1 MLVVGGGAVVAASLI
16 ADDVAVAIV
25 MGVLY
30 IAFAIGAYFWA
41 GGSGDVAA
49 IMRVGGDERQR
60 SLDRDATII
69 AGYCMVFAAL
79 TGAVVQIARAR
90 GPRRVRSDVRGRR
103 GELRGGALRAAA
115 PPLNGSVRPG
125 RQPPWK
131 FALSQTRVF
140 RLFLTAAM

>member
-1 MLVVGGGAVVAASLI
+1 MEKTMSRGRRGATAGVLVVGGGAVVAASLI

-30 IAFAIGAYFWA
+30 IACAIGAYFWA

-79 TGAVVQIARAR
+79 TGAVVQIARGE
-90 GPRRVRSDVRGRR
+90 GPGAYGVMCVVGGVSYVVALFVLQRRR
-103 GELRGGALRAAA
+103 
-115 PPLNGSVRPG
+115 
-125 RQPPWK
+125 
-131 FALSQTRVF
+131 
-140 RLFLTAAM
+140 

>member
-79 TGAVVQIARAR
+79 TGAVVQIARR
-90 GPRRVRSDVRGRR
+90 EGPGAYGVMCAVGGVSYVVALFVLQRRR
-103 GELRGGALRAAA
+103 
-115 PPLNGSVRPG
+115 
-125 RQPPWK
+125 
-131 FALSQTRVF
+131 
-140 RLFLTAAM
+140 